1 MLESVTKEAKESGK
15 QKENHGEVPSG
26 EDDLDINTK
35 MRNTGLWP
43 GFSAL
48 QQGAKVSCS
57 IAVPLMEWMVPVS
70 QLELKCEAE
79 RSRKPA
85 RGTAWGKQRPQAL
98 KCLLPLPVHDLA
110 QTSQRLWY
118 TPPPLRGLPR
128 ALQPGASSR
137 RAA

>member
-48 QQGAKVSCS
+48 QQGVKVSCS
-57 IAVPLMEWMVPVS
+57 ICSPTD
-70 QLELKCEAE
+70 
-79 RSRKPA
+79 
-85 RGTAWGKQRPQAL
+85 GTDGSCVTA
-98 KCLLPLPVHDLA
+98 
-110 QTSQRLWY
+110 
-118 TPPPLRGLPR
+118 
-128 ALQPGASSR
+128 GA
-137 RAA
+137 